1 MEKRIILNNNINY
14 NYITLKISQSRL
26 SYGMIAIPRSLLF
39 LFPEYSTDIFI
50 LFNNSQILQRKKF
63 IISEKNKEAR
73 IYGLSQWLKNN
84 MSNTDDEIVIHLV
97 DKEKLIYRFINEKKY
112 IQTIIDWENKFD
124 NTNKEPLAYKYLN
137 NLSNLNSIDL
147 YTSSISQLL
156 RLSKKELLLRNINQ
170 INNSSKRSNV
180 PVNIRVLL
188 EKIYDGKCQI
198 CNFSFLKKDN
208 KPYFELHH
216 IFPDLEAHPKNI
228 CLVCANCHKQFTY
241 ANVDYEF
248 NNGWLSQVAF
258 NDKRHKVNQAI
269 NSIENI
275 DFYKNIYY

>member
-14 NYITLKISQSRL
+14 NYITLRISQSRL

-39 LFPEYSTDIFI
+39 LFPEYSTDIFFF
-50 LFNNSQILQRKKF
+50 FNDSKILQRKKF

-73 IYGLSQWLKNN
+73 IYGLSYWLKNN
-84 MSNTDDEIVIHLV
+84 ITNPDDEIVIQII
-97 DKEKLIYRFINEKKY
+97 DKEKLIYRFISEKKF
-112 IQTIIDWENKFD
+112 IQTIKSLENKFD
-124 NTNKEPLAYKYLN
+124 NTNKEQLAYKYLN

-147 YTSSISQLL
+147 YTSSISQFI
-156 RLSKKELLLRNINQ
+156 RLSKKEFLLRNINQ
-170 INNSSKRSNV
+170 INNSTKRSNV

-188 EKIYDGKCQI
+188 EKIYYGKCQI

-208 KPYFELHH
+208 QPYFELHH
-216 IFPDLEAHPKNI
+216 IFPDLEAHLKNI

-241 ANVDYEF
+241 ANVNYEF
-248 NNGWLSQVAF
+248 NDGWLTQVAF
-258 NDKRHKVNQAI
+258 NDKKHKVNQVI
-269 NSIENI
+269 NSIEHL

>member
-1 MEKRIILNNNINY
+1 MEERIILNNNINY
-14 NYITLKISQSRL
+14 NYITLKNSQSRL

-73 IYGLSQWLKNN
+73 IYGLSQWLKKNI
-84 MSNTDDEIVIHLV
+84 TIPDDEIVIQLV

-112 IQTIIDWENKFD
+112 LQTIIEWENKFD
-124 NTNKEPLAYKYLN
+124 NTNKEPLAYKYLT
-137 NLSNLNSIDL
+137 NLTAFNSIDL
-147 YTSSISQLL
+147 YTSSVSQFI
-156 RLSKKELLLRNINQ
+156 RLSKKELLKRNIIQ
-170 INNSSKRSNV
+170 INNSTKRSNV

-188 EKIYDGKCQI
+188 EKIYFGKCQI

-241 ANVDYEF
+241 ANVNYEL

-258 NDKRHKVNQAI
+258 NDKIYKVNQVI

>member
-1 MEKRIILNNNINY
+1 MEERIILNNNINY
-14 NYITLKISQSRL
+14 NYITIKISQSRL

-39 LFPEYSTDIFI
+39 LFPDFSSDIFI

-73 IYGLSQWLKNN
+73 IYGLSQWLKKNI
-84 MSNTDDEIVIHLV
+84 TIPDDEIVIQLV

-112 IQTIIDWENKFD
+112 LQTIIEWENKFD
-124 NTNKEPLAYKYLN
+124 NTNKEPLAYKYLT
-137 NLSNLNSIDL
+137 NLTAFNSIDL
-147 YTSSISQLL
+147 YTSSVSQFI
-156 RLSKKELLLRNINQ
+156 RLSKKELLKRNIIQ
-170 INNSSKRSNV
+170 INNSTKRSNV

-188 EKIYDGKCQI
+188 EKIYFGKCQI

-241 ANVDYEF
+241 ANVNYEL

-258 NDKRHKVNQAI
+258 NDKIYKVNQVI